1 MSYRVGKGYD
11 VHQLEEG
18 LPLILGGIKID
29 YNKGVVAHSDGD
41 VLIHAI
47 IDSILGALAIGD
59 LGKFFPNTQK
69 WKNVS
74 GLTMLK
80 YIKKLLNFENHQFII
95 VNIDST
101 IILQEPRLSP
111 YIDIMKNNIS
121 KALDINI
128 AQISIKATTTD
139 KLGFI
144 GLGDGLAAESICLIK
159 NEHPA

>member
-1 MSYRVGKGYD
+1 MSYRVGTGYD

-101 IILQEPRLSP
+101 IILQDPQLSP

-159 NEHPA
+159 NEYPA

>member
-1 MSYRVGKGYD
+1 MSYRVGTGYD

-74 GLTMLK
+74 G
-80 YIKKLLNFENHQFII
+80 
-95 VNIDST
+95 
-101 IILQEPRLSP
+101 
-111 YIDIMKNNIS
+111 
-121 KALDINI
+121 
-128 AQISIKATTTD
+128 
-139 KLGFI
+139 
-144 GLGDGLAAESICLIK
+144 
-159 NEHPA
+159 